1 MSQWNAWSYC
11 FFWVNICLNH
21 SRCIHEIEFGS
32 VGFIYC
38 DLFKIWKL
46 YRLVNRISVLPM
58 EYVNRLKCKCPLTHR
73 DSLSRIMHGIQTF
86 VYIIEIQRKQW
97 YKINMSIE
105 HWKYH
110 GVNSNYTSASP
121 ERIHVWR
128 IIHKAKK
135 SWGNDFR
142 AVLIFHRMETARN
155 GKQACS
161 DKEKHR
167 TTTIYQVPVH

>member
-1 MSQWNAWSYC
+1 MSHWNAWSYC
-11 FFWVNICLNH
+11 FLCENICLNH

-46 YRLVNRISVLPM
+46 YRVVNWISVLPM
-58 EYVNRLKCKCPLTHR
+58 EYLNRLKCKCPLTHR

-105 HWKYH
+105 HWKCH
-110 GVNSNYTSASP
+110 GVNSNYTPASP
-121 ERIHVWR
+121 ERVFTCGESFIKPNKLGKWFSRSVNFP
-128 IIHKAKK
+128 
-135 SWGNDFR
+135 S
-142 AVLIFHRMETARN
+142 N
-155 GKQACS
+155 GKCAKWKTS
-161 DKEKHR
+161 M
-167 TTTIYQVPVH
+167 